1 MDGAGRMKKLSL
13 SVDAL
18 KVESFDTSKVEAAR
32 GTVAAHND
40 TLDCTGTLECPDS
53 LDGPTCMGNPE
64 WTCRYHCTWYPGTTC
79 E

>member
-1 MDGAGRMKKLSL
+1 MKKLRL
-13 SVDAL
+13 DVEKL
-18 KVESFDTSKVEAAR
+18 TVESFDTSKAEEAR

-40 TLDCTGTLECPDS
+40 TRETCQGDTLETCPGDT
-53 LDGPTCMGNPE
+53 LDGPTCMGDMG

>member
-1 MDGAGRMKKLSL
+1 MKKLRL
-13 SVDAL
+13 NVEKL
-18 KVESFDTSKVEAAR
+18 TVESFDTSEAEEAR

-40 TLDCTGTLECPDS
+40 TRETCQGDTLE
-53 LDGPTCMGNPE
+53 GPTCMGDPG

>member
-1 MDGAGRMKKLSL
+1 MKKLSL
-13 SVDAL
+13 SIESL
-18 KVESFDTSKVEAAR
+18 KVETFEASRAAEMR

-40 TLDCTGTLECPDS
+40 TFE
-53 LDGPTCMGNPE
+53 GPTCMGDPA